1 MKQKN
6 CPIHL
11 LIALAGLALVSAST
25 FSAQGSYHFLKAIPI
40 TGEGGWDY
48 LSVDPSAH
56 RLYMSHGTEVVVA
69 DLVSDTVVG
78 RITNTPGVHGLAP
91 APDLGRGFVSDG
103 RENKASIVDLKTLQT
118 IAKVETGQNPDGM
131 LYEPGRQ
138 EAYMFNGRGES
149 ATVIDGKSGKVV
161 ATIPLEG
168 KPEFAAADP
177 EAGRVYDNLEDKN
190 EVVAIDTA
198 THKVVNRWPIAPGE
212 EGSGMAIDVAHHRL
226 FIGCGGSKTM
236 VMMDSTNGKVITSV
250 PIGDGVDACA
260 FDPGTQLAFSSCRDG
275 TTTIA
280 HEDAP
285 DKLTVV
291 QTLTTE
297 RSARTMTLDPTTH
310 RIYLPAAKF
319 GPPVAGQRRPP
330 MIPGTLRV
338 LVYGME
344 PAPEQKQ

>member
-1 MKQKN
+1 M
-6 CPIHL
+6 
-11 LIALAGLALVSAST
+11 
-25 FSAQGSYHFLKAIPI
+25 KAIPI

>member
-1 MKQKN
+1 M
-6 CPIHL
+6 
-11 LIALAGLALVSAST
+11 ALGLVAAAT
-25 FSAQGSYHFLKAIPI
+25 CAAQGSYHFLKAIPI

-56 RLYMSHGTEVVVA
+56 RLYMSHNTEVVVV
-69 DLVSDTVVG
+69 DLLNDTVVG
-78 RITNTPGVHGLAP
+78 RITNTLGVHGLAP
-91 APDLGRGFVSDG
+91 APELGRGFVSDG
-103 RENKASIVDLKTLQT
+103 RENKASIVDLKTLAT
-118 IAKVETGQNPDGM
+118 IAKVDTGKKPDGM

-138 EAYMFNGRGES
+138 EAYMFNGDGES
-149 ATVIDGKSGKVV
+149 ATVIDAKSGKVV
-161 ATIPLEG
+161 ATIPLGG
-168 KPEFAAADP
+168 KPEFAAADS

-190 EVVAIDTA
+190 EVVAIDTTA
-198 THKVVNRWPIAPGE
+198 HKVVNRWPIAPGE

-236 VMMDSTNGKVITSV
+236 LMMDSTDGKVITSV

-280 HEDAP
+280 HEAAP

-310 RIYLPAAKF
+310 RIYLPSAKF
-319 GPPVAGQRRPP
+319 GPPVQGQRRPP
-330 MIPGTLRV
+330 MIPGSLKI

-344 PAPEQKQ
+344 PAPDQRN

>member
-1 MKQKN
+1 MKHN
-6 CPIHL
+6 SRSVPV
-11 LIALAGLALVSAST
+11 LIALITLGLVAAADCP
-25 FSAQGSYHFLKAIPI
+25 AQGSYHFSKEIPI

-48 LSVDPSAH
+48 LSVDPMAR
-56 RLYMSHGTEVVVA
+56 RLYMSHGAEVVVV
-69 DLVSDTVVG
+69 DLTTETVIG

-91 APDLGRGFVSDG
+91 APELGRGFVSDG

-118 IAKVETGQNPDGM
+118 LSKVDTGQNPDGM

-138 EAYMFNGRGES
+138 EAYMFNGRGQS
-149 ATVIDGKSGKVV
+149 ATVIDAKEGKVV

-190 EVVAIDTA
+190 EVVVIDTTA
-198 THKVVNRWPIAPGE
+198 HKVVNRWPIAPGE
-212 EGSGMAIDVAHHRL
+212 EGSGMAIDTAHHRL

-260 FDPGTQLAFSSCRDG
+260 FDEETQLAFSSCRDG

-285 DKLTVV
+285 DKLAVV
-291 QTLTTE
+291 QTLKTE
-297 RSARTMTLDPTTH
+297 TSARTMTLDPKTH

-319 GPPVAGQRRPP
+319 GPRVEGQRRPP
-330 MIPGTLRV
+330 MIPGSLKI
-338 LVYGME
+338 LVYTME
-344 PAPEQKQ
+344 PAAAP